1 MTATHGPFLG
11 VVTGDTIKG
20 ERLVCEFR
28 KLRGPWLVGGATGR
42 HRGQRAGLEGLPAS
56 AVIEKP
62 VRLLR
67 P

>member
-1 MTATHGPFLG
+1 MTASPEPFLG
-11 VVTGDTIKG
+11 VAIGDLVKG

-28 KLRGPWLVGGATGR
+28 KMRGPWLVGGATGR
-42 HRGQRAGLEGLPAS
+42 HRGQRAVLEGLPAI
-56 AVIEKP
+56 AAIERP